1 MGNQLERKIKNI
13 MSVVFE
19 VDEDQINDD
28 SSPDTIVSWDS
39 LKNINL
45 VVALEEEFNIGFEDE
60 EIIEMTNYKR
70 IKYYTTKKFE

>member
-1 MGNQLERKIKNI
+1 MGNQIERKIKNV

-19 VDEDQINDD
+19 VPEDQINDD

-45 VVALEEEFNIGFEDE
+45 VVALEEEFNIGFDDE
-60 EIIEMTNYKR
+60 ESIEMTNYKW
-70 IKYYTTKKFE
+70 IKYYITKKFE